1 MTTAS
6 QTLARYATDL
16 KFEQIPPEVVERAKD
31 CLIDTV
37 AACALGAQMPW
48 TQTVIEYA
56 QRNSAPGES
65 SVLGTDIKVRA
76 PFACL
81 TNGAAAHAFELDSLC
96 EPSVGMHPGAALAVP
111 GFAVAQG
118 RKKSGKELI
127 EAVVAG
133 FEMLYRIGQAAH
145 HSSEKLGFHA
155 PGVMGVYGVSCVVAK
170 LFNESAEQMAHA
182 FGIAGSMSSGLME
195 FSHSGGQVKRL
206 HLGRTAEGGFLA
218 AALARDGL
226 TGPAEV
232 LEGKYGSLNTFA
244 RDAEPALMTRDL
256 GKVWHTLKIKIK
268 RFACHA
274 NAQVPVSLILD
285 LKAKHGITGEDVAR
299 IALAVNEKS
308 LTHHNIPEPTDL
320 AMAQYSVPFSTAL
333 ALFVD
338 PADPWVFC
346 DKNVNDPRIRALS
359 KSAILEPM
367 PASASQV
374 SLATRVTLHLKNGQT
389 VSAEGDDF
397 KGTPSM
403 PLKRGELLEK
413 FLKLTAHRERP
424 RAERLFAQLSDVENV
439 KDISA
444 LNFALYTVTVPA

>member
-16 KFEQIPPEVVERAKD
+16 KYEQIPAEVVERAKD

-37 AACALGAQMPW
+37 AACVLGAQMPW

-56 QRNSAPGES
+56 RRNSAPGES
-65 SVLGTDIKVRA
+65 NVLGTNIKVRA

-81 TNGAAAHAFELDSLC
+81 CNGAAAHAFELDALC
-96 EPSVGMHPGAALAVP
+96 EPSVGMHPSAALGVP
-111 GFAVAQG
+111 GLAVAQG

-127 EAVVAG
+127 EAYVAG
-133 FEMLYRIGQAAH
+133 FEVLYRIGQATH
-145 HSSEKLGFHA
+145 HSPETLGFHA

-170 LFNESAEQMAHA
+170 LFDESAEQMAHA

-195 FSHSGGQVKRL
+195 FSQSGGLVKRL
-206 HLGRTAEGGFLA
+206 HLGRAAEGGFLA
-218 AALARDGL
+218 AALARDGY

-232 LEGKYGSLNTFA
+232 LEGKYGSLNTFC
-244 RDAEPALMTRDL
+244 RDAQPEYMNKEL
-256 GKVWHTLKIKIK
+256 GTTWHTMKAKFK

-274 NAQVPVSLILD
+274 NAQVPVSLMLD
-285 LKAKHGITGEDVAR
+285 VKAKHGITGDDVAR
-299 IALAVNEKS
+299 IEMGVNEKS
-308 LTHHNIPEPTDL
+308 MSHHNIPEPTDL

-338 PADPWVFC
+338 PTDPWVFC

-359 KSAILEPM
+359 KSATLEPLI
-367 PASASQV
+367 PAKGQSGM
-374 SLATRVTLHLKNGQT
+374 ATRITLHLKNGKT
-389 VSAEGDDF
+389 LSIEGDNF

-403 PLKRGELLEK
+403 PLSRGELLEK

-424 RAERLFAQLSDVENV
+424 KAERLFSQLADAENI

-444 LNFALYTVTVPA
+444 LDFAL

>member
-1 MTTAS
+1 MPTAS
-6 QTLARYATDL
+6 QTLAQFATAL
-16 KFEQIPPEVVERAKD
+16 QFEQIPPEVVERAKD

-56 QRNSAPGES
+56 QRNSAAGES
-65 SVLGTDIKVRA
+65 NVLGTDIKVRA

-81 TNGAAAHAFELDSLC
+81 CNGAAAHAFELDSLC

-118 RKKSGKELI
+118 RKKSGRELI
-127 EAVVAG
+127 AAFVAG
-133 FEMLYRIGQAAH
+133 FEVLYRIGQAAH

-155 PGVMGVYGVSCVVAK
+155 PGVMGVYGAACVTSR
-170 LFNESAEQMAHA
+170 LFGVSAEHMAHA

-195 FSHSGGQVKRL
+195 FSRSGGQVKRL
-206 HLGRTAEGGFLA
+206 HLGRTAEGGFMA

-232 LEGKYGSLNTFA
+232 LEGKFGTLNTFA
-244 RDAEPALMTRDL
+244 LDADPSRLTQDL
-256 GKVWHTLKIKIK
+256 GTVWHTMKIKTK

-285 LKAKHGITGEDVAR
+285 LKAKHGISGDDVAR

-320 AMAQYSVPFSTAL
+320 AMAQYSVPFNAAL
-333 ALFVD
+333 AMYAD
-338 PADPWVFC
+338 PEDPWVFC
-346 DKNVNDPRIRALS
+346 DKNVHDPRIRALA
-359 KSAILEPM
+359 KSATLEPM
-367 PASASQV
+367 PNAVSQV
-374 SLATRVTLHLKNGQT
+374 GMATRVTLHLKNGQT
-389 VSAEGDDF
+389 LCAEGDNF
-397 KGTPSM
+397 KGTPTM
-403 PLKRGELLEK
+403 PLKRSELLVK
-413 FLKLTAHRERP
+413 YLRLTAHRQRP

-439 KDISA
+439 ADISR
-444 LNFALYTVTVPA
+444 LNFAL